1 MAFLKRQSFGVIY
14 NVCGRGGGGR
24 KPGQEAQ
31 QSYSSTSDETRK
43 EWVMCC

>member
-14 NVCGRGGGGR
+14 NVCVVGGR